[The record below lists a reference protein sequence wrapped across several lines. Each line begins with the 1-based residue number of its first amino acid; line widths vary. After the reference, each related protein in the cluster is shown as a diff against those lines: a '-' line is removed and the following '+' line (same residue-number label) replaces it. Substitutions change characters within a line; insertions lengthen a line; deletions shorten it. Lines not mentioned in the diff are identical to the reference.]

1 MVMMSFFVSVMHV
14 VSKKNKKGSV
24 ISPAT
29 SSKLVRVISAE
40 ALQQVLGSAPAN
52 IWLVKPHFCLII
64 LCFIELN

>member
-24 ISPAT
+24 SPAT